1 MGKGRLLFVPSGG
14 LANRMRAI
22 ASAYTLT
29 QQTDSELQI
38 VWFCNQELN
47 APFRSIFNTGALP
60 VREATWT
67 DKICYDRARRKN
79 FYLPALPQ
87 RLLFDRRIGEL
98 EVTPLKEQGF
108 NFEQWLHGHHC
119 YMNCYQVF
127 GSFPDSLY
135 KELFQPVR
143 EITDTVE
150 RNKETF
156 SPHTIGL
163 HIRRTDHTEA
173 ARRSPIDL
181 FIKSIK
187 QEIETHDDAR
197 FFLATDSNEVKQQ
210 LSKLFGQRIITPAE
224 EAKRDSIDGIRGGLA
239 DMWTLA
245 ATQRI
250 YGSALSSFSPMAASI
265 GGIPLTVID
274 TDAPV
279 NIVNY
284 P

>member
-1 MGKGRLLFVPSGG
+1 MLFVPSGG

-29 QQTDSELQI
+29 QQTGSELQV

-47 APFRSIFNTGALP
+47 APFCSIFDTSTLP
-60 VREATWT
+60 IREATWT

-87 RLLFDRRIGEL
+87 RLLFDRRISEL

-108 NFEQWLHGHHC
+108 NFEQWVRGHRC
-119 YMNCYQVF
+119 YMACYQVF

-135 KELFQPVR
+135 KELFKPVR
-143 EITDTVE
+143 AITETVE
-150 RNKETF
+150 RNKEAF
-156 SPHTIGL
+156 SPYTIGL

-187 QEIETHDDAR
+187 KEIEAHNDVR
-197 FFLATDSNEVKQQ
+197 FFLATDSNDVKQQ
-210 LSKLFGQRIITPAE
+210 LSSLFGQRIMTPAE

-245 ATQRI
+245 ATQHI

-265 GGIPLTVID
+265 GNIPLTVID
-274 TDAPV
+274 TEAST
-279 NIVNY
+279 NIVNH